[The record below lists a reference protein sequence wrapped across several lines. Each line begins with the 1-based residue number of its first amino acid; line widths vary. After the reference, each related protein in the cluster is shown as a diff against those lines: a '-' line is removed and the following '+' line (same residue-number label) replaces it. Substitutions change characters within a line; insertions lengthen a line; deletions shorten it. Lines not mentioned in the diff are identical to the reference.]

1 MGPAA
6 PPAGRTPRPPLR
18 QPRARPLRA
27 AQRLELVGQS
37 LPLVAPR
44 PLLLA
49 LAGDHLGGRPGDEVL
64 VRELRSERT
73 ELLVEP
79 VELAREPA
87 ALLLHV
93 DLAPERDEHVPAV
106 GQDPLCPPPGRPPV
120 QS

>member
-6 PPAGRTPRPPLR
+6 PPAGRRPRPPLR
-18 QPRARPLRA
+18 QPGARPLGA
-27 AQRLELVGQS
+27 AQRLELVGKS

-64 VRELRSERT
+64 VRELRTERT

-79 VELAREPA
+79 RQLAREPA

-93 DLAPERDEHVPAV
+93 DRALACDRDLP
-106 GQDPLCPPPGRPPV
+106 
-120 QS
+120 

>member
-27 AQRLELVGQS
+27 AQRLELVGQC

-49 LAGDHLGGRPGDEVL
+49 LAGDHLGGRPSDEVL
-64 VRELRSERT
+64 VRELRAERT

-79 VELAREPA
+79 SELARETA

-93 DLAPERDEHVPAV
+93 HRPLERDPHPAALA
-106 GQDPLCPPPGRPPV
+106 QHRLPHRA
-120 QS
+120 

>member
-49 LAGDHLGGRPGDEVL
+49 LAGDHLGGRPGDEGL
-64 VRELRSERT
+64 VRELRTERT

-79 VELAREPA
+79 RQLAPEPA

-93 DLAPERDEHVPAV
+93 DRALACDRDLP
-106 GQDPLCPPPGRPPV
+106 
-120 QS
+120 